1 MREAKVEVMQWQHQ
15 YNNVRPHSS
24 LNYLPPVV
32 FANKAAKIIG
42 RIGII
47 IGLFDRKFEYRIR
60 SVACLFYERV

>member
-32 FANKAAKIIG
+32 FANKAA
-42 RIGII
+42 
-47 IGLFDRKFEYRIR
+47 
-60 SVACLFYERV
+60 